1 VAVRRVQRYQA
12 YAEPPLRGKIAI
24 VTGGAKGLGAAISD
38 ALALDGADVVVSG
51 RDEAA
56 LAPFVEELDASHSDR
71 ASYAVTCDVR
81 EEPDVDRLIEATID
95 RFGGIDILVNAAG
108 VTGPIETPAE
118 DVSVDAFRSVL
129 DSNVLGTFLPCK
141 KAIPHLIERGGGGR
155 IVNISGTSGLRGY
168 RNRVAYS
175 ASKWAVRGLTRT
187 LALEL
192 GQHGI
197 TVNAVCPNVMH
208 GDRMAT
214 IVKVKSERTGRTEE
228 DVYADFA
235 AQTALGRF
243 IEDFD
248 VASAVRYLVSD
259 GARNVTGHDFPVDA
273 GWDV

>member
-1 VAVRRVQRYQA
+1 MAVRGVEGYQP
-12 YAEPPLRGKIAI
+12 YAAPPLKGKVAI

-38 ALALDGADVVVSG
+38 VLALDGADVVVSG
-51 RDEAA
+51 RDGDSIDR
-56 LAPFVEELDASHSDR
+56 FVAELDMSHADR
-71 ASYAVTCDVR
+71 SVYGVTCDVR
-81 EEPDVDRLIEATID
+81 REPDVEQLVETTVD

-108 VTGPIETPAE
+108 VTGPIETRAE
-118 DVSVDAFRSVL
+118 DVPVEDFRFVL

-141 KAIPHLIERGGGGR
+141 KAIPHMIERGGGGR

-192 GQHGI
+192 GDHGI

-214 IVKVKSERTGRTEE
+214 IVRVKAERTGRTEE
-228 DVYADFA
+228 EVYADFA

-243 IEDFD
+243 VDDVD

>member
-1 VAVRRVQRYQA
+1 MAVRGEARFQA
-12 YAEPPLRGKIAI
+12 YASPPLKGRVAI

-38 ALALDGADVVVSG
+38 VLALDGADVVLSG

-56 LAPFVEELDASHSDR
+56 LDRFVEELDSSHAERSIHGI
-71 ASYAVTCDVR
+71 TCDVR
-81 EEPDVDRLIEATID
+81 QEEDVEQLVETTMDRLG
-95 RFGGIDILVNAAG
+95 RIDILVNAAG
-108 VTGPIETPAE
+108 VTGPIETGAQ
-118 DVSVDAFRSVL
+118 DVSVDDFRSVL
-129 DSNVLGTFLPCK
+129 DSNIVGTFLPCK
-141 KAIPHLIERGGGGR
+141 KAIPHMIDRGDGGR

-175 ASKWAVRGLTRT
+175 ASKWAVRGVTRT

-192 GQHGI
+192 GEHGI

-208 GDRMAT
+208 GDRMET
-214 IVKVKSERTGRTEE
+214 IVRVKAERTGRTEDE
-228 DVYADFA
+228 VYADFA

-243 IEDFD
+243 IDDVD

>member
-1 VAVRRVQRYQA
+1 MAVRGVEGYQA
-12 YAEPPLRGKIAI
+12 YAVPPLAGKVAI
-24 VTGGAKGLGAAISD
+24 VTGGAKGIGAAVSD
-38 ALALDGADVVVSG
+38 VLALDGADVVVSG

-56 LAPFVEELDASHSDR
+56 LDRFVEELDASHPDR
-71 ASYAVTCDVR
+71 SFHAVTCDVR
-81 EEPDVDRLIEATID
+81 QEHDVEQLVETTVDRL
-95 RFGGIDILVNAAG
+95 GGIDILVNAAG
-108 VTGPIETPAE
+108 VTGPIETRAQ
-118 DVSVDAFRSVL
+118 DVSVDDFRFVL

-141 KAIPHLIERGGGGR
+141 KAIPHMIERGEGGR

-175 ASKWAVRGLTRT
+175 ASKWAVRGVTRT

-192 GQHGI
+192 GDHGI

-208 GDRMAT
+208 GDRMST
-214 IVKVKSERTGRTEE
+214 IVRVKAERTGRTEE

-243 IEDFD
+243 VEDVD
-248 VASAVRYLVSD
+248 VASAVRYLVSE